1 MTLSVVTG
9 ANRGIGLALCGAL
22 KKRGAKVV
30 AACRTSSPDLDALG
44 VEVVVGVDV
53 GTDDGAIRL
62 RDALGGRKV
71 ELLINNAGIL
81 MWGEDL
87 GKLDAEGLRRQFEVN
102 ALGPLRVTEALLG
115 NLSAGSKLAFIT
127 SRMGSIADNSSGGH
141 YGYRMSKAALNM
153 AAVSLSRDLSPK
165 QIAVA
170 ILHPGM
176 VSTAMIGHRG
186 QIEPDEA
193 ARGLLERIDALTM
206 DVSGGF
212 WHQNG
217 QELPW

>member
-1 MTLSVVTG
+1 MTWSVVTG
-9 ANRGIGLALCGAL
+9 ANRGIGLALCTAL
-22 KKRGAKVV
+22 KKRGASVV
-30 AACRTSSPDLDALG
+30 AACRTSSPALDALG
-44 VEVVVGVDV
+44 VETVMGVDV
-53 GTDDGAIRL
+53 GTDAGVDKL
-62 RDALGGRKV
+62 RDALLGRKV

-81 MWGEDL
+81 LWGEDL
-87 GKLDAEGLRRQFEVN
+87 GKLDAEGIRRQFEVN
-102 ALGPLRVTEALLG
+102 ALGPLRVTQALLD
-115 NLSAGSKLAFIT
+115 NLDPGAKVAFIT

-153 AAVSLSRDLSPK
+153 AAVSLSRDLAHK
-165 QIAVA
+165 QIAIA

-176 VSTAMIGHRG
+176 VSTDMIGHRG

-193 ARGLLERIDALTM
+193 ARGIIERIDALTLER
-206 DVSGGF
+206 SGGF